1 MATITGQ
8 TLTTNILS
16 TQLPIEIGKEIRLLD
31 PNIQALTVF
40 TREAKSVEVG
50 VPKFKWLEDEA
61 KPRFDT
67 TTAAVASTTTQII
80 PVAHGAYFQKWDLV
94 LNTRTGELLRV
105 DSVTGNELS
114 VTRGIGST
122 AANLNEND
130 ELMLISTAQPEGDT
144 SKTPR
149 SLVPTQFEN
158 YTEIFREPF
167 ELSETAANANYQVTP
182 NEWDRKQA
190 RAMVEHAKNIELANL
205 FGRKSAT
212 TPGTAEVR
220 TTGGALSFITTNQ
233 TDAGGSL
240 SEAEFGSFLKSTLR
254 YPGVSE
260 DKILFASGT
269 VLQALNK
276 FPASKQVTQNNDKTY
291 GMNVTRYEGPFGAVH
306 TVWHKLLEGAKYD
319 GYGIVIDMQMVA
331 QRPYRNRDTRLL
343 PNRQPNNQDA
353 KLSEFLTE
361 QGLEFGQQRAHG
373 VLTGVTG

>member
-8 TLTTNILS
+8 TSTTNILS
-16 TQLPIEIGKEIRLLD
+16 TQLPIEIGSEIKLLE
-31 PNIQALTVF
+31 PNWQALTIF
-40 TREAKSVEVG
+40 SREGVSKPVG
-50 VPKFKWLEDEA
+50 VPKYKWLEDEA

-67 TTAAVASTTTQII
+67 TTAAVASTTTQEI
-80 PVAHGAYFQKWDLV
+80 PVAHGTYFQQWDLV

-105 DSVTGNELS
+105 DSVVGNTLN
-114 VTRGIGST
+114 VTRAIGST

-158 YTEIFREPF
+158 FTEIFREPF
-167 ELSETAANANYQVTP
+167 ELSETAANADYQVNP
-182 NEWDRKQA
+182 NEWDRKQQ
-190 RAMVEHAKNIELANL
+190 RAAVEHAKNIEYANL
-205 FGRKSAT
+205 FGRKSST

-233 TDAGGSL
+233 TDAGGTL
-240 SEAEFGSFLKSTLR
+240 SEAEFGAFLETVLR
-254 YPGVSE
+254 YGSE
-260 DKILFASGT
+260 DKLMFCSGT

-276 FPASKQVTQNNDKTY
+276 FPSSKQVTKNDEKTY

-306 TVWHKLLEGAKYD
+306 TVWHKLLDGAKYK
-319 GYGIVIDMQMVA
+319 GYGIVIDLQNVA
-331 QRPYRNRDTRLL
+331 HRPFKNRDTKLL

-353 KLSEFLTE
+353 RLSEYLTE
-361 QGLEFGQQRAHG
+361 QGLEFTQQRSHG
-373 VLTGVTG
+373 VLTGTTG